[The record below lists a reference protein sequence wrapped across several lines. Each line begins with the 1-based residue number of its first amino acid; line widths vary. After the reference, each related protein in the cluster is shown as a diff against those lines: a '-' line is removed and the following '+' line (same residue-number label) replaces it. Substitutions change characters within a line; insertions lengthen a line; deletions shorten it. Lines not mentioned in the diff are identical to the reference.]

1 MSIFSHVLNGISKN
15 GKNNLQANYS
25 ANTFLLKP
33 LWFAAGADPYLLKKG
48 TYSDQVKMACMGG
61 TVYATALLAFISGS
75 FAIKTIFFTS
85 DSSSLW
91 PYVFGLV
98 WGAIIFNLDRFI
110 VSSTPPNI
118 GKVWYKKL
126 LNALPRILMG
136 LVISFVISKPL
147 EIRIFEKDIDKIIA
161 QEIDNEVK
169 KVEDAKSKN
178 DEFLINRQQE
188 IIDIEKNIEEK
199 KKDIKALEKE
209 YDDERKGR
217 NGVRGVGLVALSFK
231 SQMDAKGVELSK
243 LEEDLKNEKFEL
255 ETRQDK
261 LKNDAL
267 EAGKSVREGM
277 KSFVNQLKIAHSI
290 SPVISWALTILFIV
304 LELTPIFFKLMME
317 RAPYDFQL
325 YDRDEVI
332 ISRSTV
338 YERDSNYFSKNA
350 QQIEQEKQREIE
362 AKDKSHINDVEE
374 YKRQRQ
380 EEIHHTRE
388 QFNQTIKERI
398 RKEAEMRQLVF
409 ENTYRAFIN
418 DNLNHEQE
426 QLLLQNLALKEQYIQ
441 RLEELEKMDLERQ
454 LLRQVHTNKIYA
466 QEEIEMKRVAS
477 MKLNEMNQLVLD
489 DEYHDQLLALD
500 KEHNAKKLKIYEE
513 LLVKRMKEESEKTAL
528 ELSAKAVTK
537 FSYPLDIQRI
547 KQGQNGN
554 ENQGVLP
561 KDSTIIPDA
570 LIIGKH
576 YKPGENYAE
585 IKILT
590 ADTIRKINEDQDLTD
605 QQVKE
610 LLESEEN
617 KIITD
622 AKLAQ
627 FKKGKDLLE
636 AVKDY
641 LDKSNGSGLQF
652 NMDEAISIDRKA
664 RKALKE
670 KMVV

>member
-1 MSIFSHVLNGISKN
+1 MQLFKGITN
-15 GKNNLQANYS
+15 RQQNYS
-25 ANTFLLKP
+25 ASTYLLKP

-147 EIRIFEKDIDKIIA
+147 ELKIFEKDIDLKISEKMQQGLNEKKENYYKNNTKHAELSNALEELQKDLKEAKEGEKKFEEAFNRQKNGEGTNKQRGIGPIA
-161 QEIDNEVK
+161 L
-169 KVEDAKSKN
+169 EDQ
-178 DEFLINRQQE
+178 RQQE
-188 IIDIEKNIEEK
+188 IYSEKKNQLQDSIKHLGDEMLKVKKNIDSTFES
-199 KKDIKALEKE
+199 DYEKE
-209 YDDERKGR
+209 KDQE
-217 NGVRGVGLVALSFK
+217 
-231 SQMDAKGVELSK
+231 
-243 LEEDLKNEKFEL
+243 
-255 ETRQDK
+255 
-261 LKNDAL
+261 
-267 EAGKSVREGM
+267 
-277 KSFVNQLKIAHSI
+277 KSFVKQIGIAHEV
-290 SPVISWALTILFIV
+290 SPVISWALTLLFIV
-304 LELTPIFFKLMME
+304 LELTPILFKLMME

-332 ISRSTV
+332 VSRSTV

-350 QQIEQEKQREIE
+350 EQIEQEKQREIE
-362 AKDKSHINDVEE
+362 AKDKSHTIDVEE
-374 YKRQRQ
+374 YKRQRH
-380 EEIHHTRE
+380 EEINHTRE
-388 QFNQTIKERI
+388 QFDQTIKERI

-454 LLRQVHTNKIYA
+454 LLRQVHRKKIDA

-489 DEYHDQLLALD
+489 DEYHEQLLALD
-500 KEHNAKKLKIYEE
+500 KEHNAKKIKIYEE

-528 ELSAKAVTK
+528 ELSARAVTK
-537 FSYPLDIQRI
+537 LSYPLDIQRI
-547 KQGQNGN
+547 KQRQNGN
-554 ENQGVLP
+554 ENQDVSPNVSGNI
-561 KDSTIIPDA
+561 KDA
-570 LIIGKH
+570 LILGKY

-585 IKILT
+585 IKVLT
-590 ADTIRKINEDQDLTD
+590 VDTIRKINEDLDLTD

-641 LDKSNGSGLQF
+641 LDKSNGSSLQF
-652 NMDEAISIDRKA
+652 NLDEAISIDRKA

>member
-1 MSIFSHVLNGISKN
+1 MQLFKGITN
-15 GKNNLQANYS
+15 RQQNYS
-25 ANTFLLKP
+25 ASTYLLKP

-98 WGAIIFNLDRFI
+98 WGGIIFNLDRFI

-136 LVISFVISKPL
+136 LVISIVISKPL

-169 KVEDAKSKN
+169 KVEDAKLKN

-188 IIDIEKNIEEK
+188 IIDIEKNIEAK

-209 YDDERKGR
+209 YNDERKGR

-255 ETRQDK
+255 ETRQNK

-267 EAGKSVREGM
+267 QAGKSIQEGM
-277 KSFVNQLKIAHSI
+277 KSFVNQLKIAHEV
-290 SPVISWALTILFIV
+290 SPVISWALTLLFIV
-304 LELTPIFFKLMME
+304 LELTPILFKLMME
-317 RAPYDFQL
+317 RAPYDFQM

-332 ISRSTV
+332 VSRSTV

-350 QQIEQEKQREIE
+350 EQIEQEKQREIE
-362 AKDKSHINDVEE
+362 AKDKSHMIDVEE

-380 EEIHHTRE
+380 EEINHTRE
-388 QFNQTIKERI
+388 QFDQTIKERI

-441 RLEELEKMDLERQ
+441 RLEELKKMDLERQ
-454 LLRQVHTNKIYA
+454 LLRQVHRKKIYA

-489 DEYHDQLLALD
+489 DEYHEQLLALD
-500 KEHNAKKLKIYEE
+500 KEHNAKKIKIYEE

-528 ELSAKAVTK
+528 ELSARAVTK
-537 FSYPLDIQRI
+537 LSYPLDIQRI
-547 KQGQNGN
+547 KQRQNGN
-554 ENQGVLP
+554 ENQDVSPNVSGNI
-561 KDSTIIPDA
+561 KDA
-570 LIIGKH
+570 LILGKY

-585 IKILT
+585 IKVLT
-590 ADTIRKINEDQDLTD
+590 VDTIRKINEDLDLTD

-641 LDKSNGSGLQF
+641 LDKSNGSSLQF
-652 NMDEAISIDRKA
+652 NLDEAISIDRKA